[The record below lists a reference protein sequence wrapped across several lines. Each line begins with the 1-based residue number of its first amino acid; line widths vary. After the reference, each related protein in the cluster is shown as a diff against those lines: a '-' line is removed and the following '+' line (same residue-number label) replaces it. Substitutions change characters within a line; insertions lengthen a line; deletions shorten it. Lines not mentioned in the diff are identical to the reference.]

1 MGTCGPRLAVV
12 FNIQGGELIFL
23 LLIALL
29 VLGPE
34 KLPDAIRKFGRAYSE
49 FRKMANG
56 FQGELKQVLDEPMRE
71 LRETAGLV
79 REAADIDFLGTK
91 GDAAP
96 STPASTP
103 AAAEPAAPS
112 ARPGST
118 LNFGNPEGRRAAP
131 RDPEAPDAHQPA
143 AAPAP
148 PAATGMNFGDAARR
162 RRAVTDD
169 EQDTAVEE

>member
-1 MGTCGPRLAVV
+1 M

-49 FRKMANG
+49 FKKMANG

-79 REAADIDFLGTK
+79 REAADFDILGTK
-91 GDAAP
+91 GETASAATVDTNP
-96 STPASTP
+96 P
-103 AAAEPAAPS
+103 
-112 ARPGST
+112 ARPGNT
-118 LNFGNPEGRRAAP
+118 LNFGNAEARRAAP
-131 RDPEAPDAHQPA
+131 RDPEAADAPVETPQPSVAPKA
-143 AAPAP
+143 A
-148 PAATGMNFGDAARR
+148 GMNFGDPSKRR
-162 RRAVTDD
+162 RNVSD
-169 EQDTAVEE
+169 ETESVETAGADGAEQADAE

>member
-1 MGTCGPRLAVV
+1 M

-49 FRKMANG
+49 FKKMANG

-79 REAADIDFLGTK
+79 REAADFDILGNK
-91 GDAAP
+91 GGSAAP
-96 STPASTP
+96 PTTESPAP
-103 AAAEPAAPS
+103 
-112 ARPGST
+112 ARPGGS
-118 LNFGNPEGRRAAP
+118 LNFGNAEARRAAP
-131 RDPEAPDAHQPA
+131 RDPEAADAPAAPETSEEAAAQPA
-143 AAPAP
+143 PTK
-148 PAATGMNFGDAARR
+148 TGLNFGDPSKRR
-162 RRAVTDD
+162 RT
-169 EQDTAVEE
+169 VEEAGEQVGEE